1 MNCPKCQTAA
11 KADSNFCE
19 ECGTQLQAV
28 AAPALKSNDLCAC
41 GAGPE
46 MINEDG
52 FCDVCGLQRRKA
64 CQDHAEIEHSP
75 LMAGV
80 SDLGKRHGQNEDS
93 FCLHEEQDVRIA
105 VVCDGVSMSE
115 NPDEA
120 SHAAAQAAQDSLVA
134 SARLAAPDF
143 KVEMREAIA
152 RAAVAVAQ
160 LGVTPIGVELDPPSS
175 TIVAAIV
182 PAPVANQ
189 PRKAIVGWVGDSR
202 AYYISDKSCLQLTK
216 DHSWLNET
224 VDLGEIPYEQAIKD
238 KRSHHLTRTLGGMPE
253 KPSTEMDEPGIVEV
267 DLNTTGWLL
276 LCTDGLWNYA
286 ASTEDL
292 AKIFRTIPKTA
303 TALEICQFLTGWAN
317 QQGGKDNVTVLA
329 LAV

>member
-11 KADSNFCE
+11 EADSNFCE

-28 AAPALKSNDLCAC
+28 AAPAPETNDLCEC
-41 GAGPE
+41 GAGPDK
-46 MINEDG
+46 INEDG
-52 FCDVCGLQRRKA
+52 FCDVCGLQRRKT
-64 CQDHAEIEHSP
+64 CQDHAEIELSP
-75 LMAGV
+75 LTAGL

-93 FCLHEEQDVRIA
+93 FCLHEEQDLRIA

-120 SHAAAQAAQDSLVA
+120 SHSAAQAATDSLAA
-134 SARLAAPDF
+134 SARRADADF

-152 RAAVAVAQ
+152 RASAAVAE
-160 LGVTPIGVELDPPSS
+160 LGFTPIGDQLDPPSS

-182 PAPVANQ
+182 PATVANQ
-189 PRKAIVGWVGDSR
+189 PRKAIIGWLGDSR
-202 AYYISDKSCLQLTK
+202 AYYISDKECLQLTR

-224 VDLGEIPYEQAIKD
+224 VDSGEMPYERAVKD
-238 KRSHHLTRTLGGMPE
+238 KRSHQLTRTLGGIPE
-253 KPSTEMDEPGIVEV
+253 KLRTEMDDPGIVEV
-267 DLNTTGWLL
+267 ELNATGWLL

-286 ASTEDL
+286 VSTDEF
-292 AKIFRTIPKTA
+292 AEIFRTIPKTA
-303 TALEICQFLTGWAN
+303 TALEICKFLTGWAN